1 MTRYAHQLAAVTALA
16 VLLAGATA
24 GAQDDYSAFPKDGRD
39 AQDRVIFKFEGAYN
53 YWSTSVGDF
62 GSPQPRDEP
71 FTDQNLRGNG
81 SFVLGNAAI
90 GSRRLL
96 LPRLNTYLVVSGG
109 YDVAGAPETS
119 PVRETAQA
127 DGTEHRFVTHAYGDG
142 NIFLQG
148 AYAELEGFTDDGVG
162 QKFSLRAGR
171 QSHWGIGQVTFDG
184 GTLNYNDGSLNIG
197 VRGGQRSGQY
207 DLTQDDP
214 GLFAG
219 VDVAY
224 DLAPELEVPLMLR
237 AEYMFLSREIELT
250 ARDAVARGKDTDE
263 LTLGLASVAGYL
275 DLGEDVLVSL
285 RVKLTDTELSRARL
299 GLRWGFG
306 DSGLN
311 VDLEQKIGEDVFF
324 GLSGGKGYTV
334 NQRLIEATGTREV
347 TRASTNEAFRLNIP
361 DQQPYTDLNLRL
373 PLAVTDTLT
382 VEPLG
387 GVHFVEGETTEL
399 SPYDATHY
407 RFGVNVFLRSRINDT
422 SGLELELDY
431 LGRIYDRED
440 IDGEE
445 GLFTDVAA
453 GPETAAHEVYLG
465 ARYNVGERFVH
476 GRMLQ
481 RRKFSVGSGYF
492 LRAYTLQN
500 RRVDEEDSKEN
511 AETLA
516 GVSGDFIW
524 AFSDYA
530 ALKAKY
536 EFARDSNVFYSH
548 LGDFHSVTGRVEVQF

>member
-1 MTRYAHQLAAVTALA
+1 MTRTAHRVAALTATA
-16 VLLAGATA
+16 VLLAVAPA
-24 GAQDDYSAFPKDGRD
+24 GAQDDYSAFPKDSRD
-39 AQDRVIFKFEGAYN
+39 ASDRVIFKFEGAYN
-53 YWSTSVGDF
+53 YWTTSVGDF
-62 GSPQPRDEP
+62 GAPQPRDEP

-90 GSRRLL
+90 GSRRLI

-109 YDVAGAPETS
+109 YDVAGAPDTS
-119 PVRETAQA
+119 PVEATAQA
-127 DGTEHRFVTHAYGDG
+127 DGTEQRFVTHALGDG
-142 NIFLQG
+142 HLFLQN
-148 AYAELEGFTDDGVG
+148 AYAELEGFTDEGIG

-197 VRGGQRSGQY
+197 IRGGQRSGQY
-207 DLTQDDP
+207 DLIQDDP
-214 GLFAG
+214 GVFAG
-219 VDVAY
+219 VDIAY
-224 DLAPELEVPLMLR
+224 DLAPELDVPLLLR
-237 AEYMFLSREIELT
+237 AEYMFLAREIELT
-250 ARDAVARGKDTDE
+250 ERDAIMHGKETDD
-263 LTLGLASVAGYL
+263 LTLGMASVGGFL
-275 DLGEDVLVSL
+275 DVGEDVLLSL
-285 RVKLTDTELSRARL
+285 RLKVTDTALSRARL
-299 GLRWGFG
+299 GLRWAFG

-311 VDLEQKIGEDVFF
+311 IDLEQKIGEDVFF
-324 GLSGGKGYTV
+324 GFSGGKGFTV
-334 NQRLIEATGTREV
+334 NQRLIETTGTREV
-347 TRASTNEAFRLNIP
+347 TRATTYEAARLNIP
-361 DQQPYTDLNLRL
+361 DQQPYTDLNVRL

-387 GVHFVEGETTEL
+387 GVHYVVGETTEL

-407 RFGVNVFLRSRINDT
+407 RFGFNVFLRSKLNDT

-453 GPETAAHEVYLG
+453 GPETAAHEVFVG
-465 ARYNVGERFVH
+465 ARYNMGERFVH

-481 RRKFSVGSGYF
+481 RRKLSVGAGYF

-500 RRVDEEDSKEN
+500 RRVDEEESKEN

-516 GVSGDFIW
+516 GLSADFMW
-524 AFSDYA
+524 AFTDYTS
-530 ALKAKY
+530 LRGKY
-536 EFARDSNVFYSH
+536 EFARDSNIFYSH
-548 LGDFHSVTGRVEVQF
+548 LGEFHSVTGRLEVQF